1 MKKQQKIQ
9 IALISIGL
17 FLIISTYFY
26 YPLVKKAELAKD
38 QLQQKELKKNITD
51 DKKTFFENVEYKGL
65 YDLNKPF
72 TIKSEEAYI
81 LNEEPDIVYMNSMHV
96 ILYLND
102 GRIVKINSNKGS
114 YNKRTYDA
122 YFQDE
127 VKATDGKTNIFAD
140 NLDLLATKDSV
151 NIYNNVRLND
161 PGASL
166 QADKIDYDF
175 ETKHFK
181 VSMFDDD
188 AVNMKVIKWAVLN
201 AFV

>member
-1 MKKQQKIQ
+1 MKKKQQKIQ

-26 YPLVKKAELAKD
+26 YPLMKKTDLAKN
-38 QLQQKELKKNITD
+38 QLQQKELEKNITH
-51 DKKTFFENVEYKGL
+51 DKTTFFESVEYKGL

-72 TIKSEEAYI
+72 IIKSEEAYI
-81 LNEEPDIVYMNSMHV
+81 LNEEPDIVYMNTMHV

-102 GRIVKINSNKGS
+102 GRIVNIISNKGS
-114 YNKRTYDA
+114 YNKRTYDC
-122 YFQDE
+122 FFEDE

-140 NLDLLATKDSV
+140 NLDLLATKNYI

-161 PGASL
+161 PAASL

-175 ETKHFK
+175 ETKLFK
-181 VSMFDDD
+181 VSMFDEN
-188 AVNMKVIKWAVLN
+188 AVSMKVIK
-201 AFV
+201 

>member
-1 MKKQQKIQ
+1 MKKKQQKIQ

-17 FLIISTYFY
+17 LLIISTYFY
-26 YPLVKKAELAKD
+26 YPLMKKAELAKD
-38 QLQQKELKKNITD
+38 QLQQKELKKNTTY

-81 LNEEPDIVYMNSMHV
+81 LNEEPDIVYMNTMHV
-96 ILYLND
+96 MLYLND
-102 GRIVKINSNKGS
+102 GRIVNIISNKGS

-127 VKATDGKTNIFAD
+127 VKATDGETNIFAD
-140 NLDLLATKDSV
+140 NLDLLATKNSV

-161 PGASL
+161 PTASL
-166 QADKIDYDF
+166 QADNIVYDF

-181 VSMFDDD
+181 VSMFDDK
-188 AVNMKVIKWAVLN
+188 AVSMKVIK
-201 AFV
+201 

>member
-1 MKKQQKIQ
+1 MKKKQQKIQ

-17 FLIISTYFY
+17 LLIISTYFY
-26 YPLVKKAELAKD
+26 YPLMKKAELAKD
-38 QLQQKELKKNITD
+38 QLQQKGLEKNITH
-51 DKKTFFENVEYKGL
+51 DKTTFFENVEYKGL

-72 TIKSEEAYI
+72 IIKSEEAYI
-81 LNEEPDIVYMNSMHV
+81 LNEEPDIVYMNTMHV
-96 ILYLND
+96 ILHLND
-102 GRIVKINSNKGS
+102 GRIVNIISNKGS

-140 NLDLLATKDSV
+140 NLDLLATKNSV

-161 PGASL
+161 PTASL

-188 AVNMKVIKWAVLN
+188 EINMKVIQ
-201 AFV
+201 

>member
-17 FLIISTYFY
+17 LLIISTYFY
-26 YPLVKKAELAKD
+26 YPLMKKAELAKD
-38 QLQQKELKKNITD
+38 QLQQKELKKNITR
-51 DKKTFFENVEYKGL
+51 DKRTFFENVEYKGL

-72 TIKSEEAYI
+72 IIKSEKAYI

-96 ILYLND
+96 VLHLND
-102 GRIVKINSNKGS
+102 GRIVNIISNKGS

-127 VKATDGKTNIFAD
+127 VKATDGETNIFAD
-140 NLDLLATKDSV
+140 NLDLLATKNSV

-161 PGASL
+161 PTASF
-166 QADKIDYDF
+166 QADKVDYDF
-175 ETKHFK
+175 ETKLFK
-181 VSMFDDD
+181 VSMFDNNP
-188 AVNMKVIKWAVLN
+188 VSMKVIK
-201 AFV
+201 

>member
-17 FLIISTYFY
+17 LLIISTYFY
-26 YPLVKKAELAKD
+26 YPLMKKAELVKN
-38 QLQQKELKKNITD
+38 QLQQKELKKNTTN

-72 TIKSEEAYI
+72 IIKSEEAYI
-81 LNEEPDIVYMNSMHV
+81 LNEEPDIVYMNAMHV
-96 ILYLND
+96 ILHLND
-102 GRIVKINSNKGS
+102 GRIVNIISNKGS

-127 VKATDGKTNIFAD
+127 VKATEGKTNIFAD
-140 NLDLLATKDSV
+140 NLDLLATKNSV

-161 PGASL
+161 PTASL

-181 VSMFDDD
+181 VSMFGKD
-188 AVNMKVIKWAVLN
+188 AVSMKVIK
-201 AFV
+201 